1 MNLQESTF
9 ARPAT
14 QQAQPKAKNKKY
26 ITTIIILAVLTIG
39 GFIFGGIGFWHKTQK
54 DDNVAS
60 ETILSVDRDSELGK
74 GLYEKIQNIEVT
86 DMCGSVY
93 HPLYEGGDVINLS
106 SISRG
111 YIFGIIAMKISKI
124 ANLKEDGERV
134 EVSEDEVQE
143 VFDSIFSDYRDIDY
157 DVFNFYD
164 SSPDDNIQRIGLY
177 NYEIIKT
184 EDKKYIIERKEEPEI
199 ACVQARFQDF
209 YEYVGLSNTIDDQIM
224 DNKDYDGKKAMIVLE
239 KKTIDNM
246 KMTGESESNGY
257 YGVLFNQSQDS
268 NDYLWIGTYYLGN
281 IINKQRINSELN
293 T

>member
-26 ITTIIILAVLTIG
+26 ITTIIILAIIAIG

-54 DDNVAS
+54 DDDVAL

-86 DMCGSVY
+86 NMCGSVY

-106 SISRG
+106 SISHG
-111 YIFGIIAMKISKI
+111 YIFGIIAMKIPKI

-134 EVSEDEVQE
+134 EVSEDEMQE
-143 VFDSIFSDYRDIDY
+143 VFDSIFGDYRDIDY

-164 SSPDDNIQRIGLY
+164 SIPDNNIQRRGLY
-177 NYEIIKT
+177 TYEIIKT
-184 EDKKYIIERKEEPEI
+184 EDKKYVIELKKEPQI

-209 YEYVGLSNTIDDQIM
+209 YEYVGLSNTIDDQITN
-224 DNKDYDGKKAMIVLE
+224 DDEYSTQKAMIVLE
-239 KKTIDNM
+239 KKTMDNSDG
-246 KMTGESESNGY
+246 KTRSNGY

-281 IINKQRINSELN
+281 VINK
-293 T
+293 